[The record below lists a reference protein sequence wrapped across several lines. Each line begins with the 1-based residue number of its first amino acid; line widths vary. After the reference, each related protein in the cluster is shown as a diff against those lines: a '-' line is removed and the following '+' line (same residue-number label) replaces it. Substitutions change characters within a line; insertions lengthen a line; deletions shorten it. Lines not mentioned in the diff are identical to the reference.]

1 MAIRLSIIVPVYNI
15 KKYLKGCLNSICEQ
29 VRKNVEVIIVN
40 ERSTDG
46 SIKICKNFAKKY
58 NFIRLINLKKNKRVA
73 YCRNIAV
80 PLTVLHAL
88 SNKKADRSKLINF
101 FRITFSNLSRSQ
113 NDRTHRDNICLA
125 NL

>member
-40 ERSTDG
+40 ECSTDG

-58 NFIRLINLKKNKRVA
+58 NFIRLKNLKKNTRV
-73 YCRNIAV
+73 
-80 PLTVLHAL
+80 L
-88 SNKKADRSKLINF
+88 
-101 FRITFSNLSRSQ
+101 
-113 NDRTHRDNICLA
+113 
-125 NL
+125 